1 MRSGCSLFIAF
12 VLIVNV
18 APLHAA
24 EWRECEKVKL
34 QQLRLTE
41 KLRISAL
48 KKSHG
53 KHHARTD
60 SSYTT
65 ADDLETWLW
74 KNCRDYSYEL
84 RTLEQQKM

>member
-1 MRSGCSLFIAF
+1 MHSGYSLFIGF
-12 VLIVNV
+12 VLVVSV

-41 KLRISAL
+41 KSRVSAP

-53 KHHARTD
+53 KHRARTD
-60 SSYTT
+60 SSHTT

-84 RTLEQQKM
+84 RTLEQERM